1 MLFIFEEDE
10 KQIDCYKVSES
21 CFVPRRED
29 IVKINDNNYIIRSV
43 IIEFNK
49 NYLYNIRK
57 IEKITFKVYKF

>member
-10 KQIDCYKVSES
+10 KQIDCYKVSEN